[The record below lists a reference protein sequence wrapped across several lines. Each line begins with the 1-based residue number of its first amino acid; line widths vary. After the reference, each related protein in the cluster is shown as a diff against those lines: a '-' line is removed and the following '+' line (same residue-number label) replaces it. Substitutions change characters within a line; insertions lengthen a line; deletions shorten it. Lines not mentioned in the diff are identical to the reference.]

1 MTKLINQTKAQSEV
15 NSANHDLGTEYNIY
29 NIYFL
34 YRFIHF
40 IMVKVKDKQLKSSA
54 QLRERERG
62 NYDYYLMTQ

>member
-15 NSANHDLGTEYNIY
+15 NSASHDLDTEYNIY

-40 IMVKVKDKQLKSSA
+40 IMVKVMRSPEK
-54 QLRERERG
+54 EREG
-62 NYDYYLMTQ
+62 IMIII

>member
-15 NSANHDLGTEYNIY
+15 NSANHDLGTEYNTIS

-54 QLRERERG
+54 QLREREIEG
-62 NYDYYLMTQ
+62 IMIII

>member
-15 NSANHDLGTEYNIY
+15 NSASRDLGTEYNIY

-54 QLRERERG
+54 QPREREIERE
-62 NYDYYLMTQ
+62 L